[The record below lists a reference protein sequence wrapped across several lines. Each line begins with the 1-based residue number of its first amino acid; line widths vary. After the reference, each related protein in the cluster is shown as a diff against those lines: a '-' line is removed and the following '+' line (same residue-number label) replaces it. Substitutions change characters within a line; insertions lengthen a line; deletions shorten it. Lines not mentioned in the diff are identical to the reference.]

1 MSSPSRS
8 PSPDSDKESHA
19 RLNELKVQV
28 EAATRA
34 AKAKKARKEQEWKER
49 KERKE
54 QERREWEER
63 EEREALEALTLGDR
77 ERIESDRWCL
87 TEEAEGV
94 TIRYRGVWE
103 AVVTVAREMAEPAH
117 LQAERE
123 WAALHHMRTTTE
135 GENQAAPG
143 KDRGVSPGSLGSRSD
158 AESEQNSPTP
168 VGLRPHP
175 HSPTSRVNLAEVV
188 ITREGSSAKKT
199 TGRDE
204 TEPAPESDSAE
215 VSTVLSP
222 RSGY

>member
-1 MSSPSRS
+1 
-8 PSPDSDKESHA
+8 
-19 RLNELKVQV
+19 
-28 EAATRA
+28 
-34 AKAKKARKEQEWKER
+34 
-49 KERKE
+49 
-54 QERREWEER
+54 
-63 EEREALEALTLGDR
+63 
-77 ERIESDRWCL
+77 
-87 TEEAEGV
+87 
-94 TIRYRGVWE
+94 
-103 AVVTVAREMAEPAH
+103 MAEPAH

-123 WAALHHMRTTTE
+123 RAALHRMRTTTK

-168 VGLRPHP
+168 AGLHPHP

-188 ITREGSSAKKT
+188 ITREGSLAKKT